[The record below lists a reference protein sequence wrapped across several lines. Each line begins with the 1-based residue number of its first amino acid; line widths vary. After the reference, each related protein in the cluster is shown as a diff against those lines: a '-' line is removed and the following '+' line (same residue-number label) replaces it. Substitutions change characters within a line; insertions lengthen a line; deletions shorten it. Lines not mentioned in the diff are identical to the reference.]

1 MNTKILIQSELVVN
15 AWFLKLSNN
24 FRGLQTTWVCDANRA
39 TLFDNRF
46 DAIQASYIAKPFM
59 KSKAFKGLIFTE
71 VEVQI

>member
-1 MNTKILIQSELVVN
+1 MNTKILVQSELGVN
-15 AWFLKLSNN
+15 AWFLKLSKDIRG
-24 FRGLQTTWVCDANRA
+24 FRTTWVGDANRA
-39 TLFDNRF
+39 TLFHNRF